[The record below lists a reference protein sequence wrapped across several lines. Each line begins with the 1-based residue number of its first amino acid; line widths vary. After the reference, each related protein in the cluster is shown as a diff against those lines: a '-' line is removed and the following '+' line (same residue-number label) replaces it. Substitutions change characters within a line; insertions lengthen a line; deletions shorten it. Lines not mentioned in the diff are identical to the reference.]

1 MMIRIIRIIKTLLN
15 AKFEFKKPEKKKI
28 LIFDYKGGTAFY
40 YKYFHEGTSSIF
52 YVRGEIINLYIVLSI
67 IFNFKLITQKKY
79 IDEYIRAVKPE
90 YIFHNSFNRRFF
102 EINKNDFNFDFVK
115 VFTQAEKKNHLSFNE
130 FILNKKNLNAD
141 YLFVESKAMGAEM
154 AKFIHGKYI
163 VIGMF
168 KNNAGPKVK
177 QDQLKNKLIY
187 ISQYRNFK
195 RIFQKKK
202 YIKETIDTVSKRLWN
217 MKYSY
222 KQFYEAD
229 LVVAKQLK
237 DYCKKRNIKFQISG
251 TSLDDKEGE
260 KKFYENELGKNDWE
274 YLARSK
280 DKNGYDLTLDA
291 KYLATIDSTLG
302 YECFARGQ
310 RVCFFSIRSK
320 FLKTKYSIFGWPHTL
335 AEEGSCWTLRNND
348 KDFKRMLN
356 FLFEGKDN
364 EWEDLYNNELKDVFF
379 YDFQNSIYKNFLI
392 EKGLASIN
400 NF

>member
-1 MMIRIIRIIKTLLN
+1 MIARVIRIIKTLLN
-15 AKFEFKKPEKKKI
+15 AKFEFKKPEQKKI

-40 YKYFHEGTSSIF
+40 YKYFNEGTSSIF
-52 YVRGEIINLYIVLSI
+52 YVRGETINLYTILSI
-67 IFNFKLITQKKY
+67 IINFKSVSQKNY

-102 EINKNDFNFDFVK
+102 EIDKKDFHFDFIK

-130 FILNKKNLNAD
+130 LISNTKNPNAD
-141 YLFVESKAMGAEM
+141 YLFVENKAMSVEM
-154 AKFIHGKYI
+154 SKYIKGKFI

-168 KNNAGPKVK
+168 KNNVGPKVK
-177 QDQLKNKLIY
+177 LNQLKNKLIY
-187 ISQYRNFK
+187 ISQYRTFK
-195 RIFQKKK
+195 NKFHKKK
-202 YIKETIDTVSKRLWN
+202 YSKETINTISNRLWN

-229 LVVAKQLK
+229 LVVAKLLK
-237 DYCKKRNIKFQISG
+237 DYCKKRDIKFQISG

-260 KKFYENELGKNDWE
+260 KNFYESVLGKNDWE
-274 YLARSK
+274 YLVRSNN
-280 DKNGYDLTLDA
+280 KNGYDLTSDA
-291 KYLATIDSTLG
+291 KYLATVDSTLG

-320 FLKTKYSIFGWPHTL
+320 FLKTKYSIFGWPHPL
-335 AEEGSCWTLRNND
+335 AEEGKCWTLRNND
-348 KDFKRMLN
+348 YDFKRILH
-356 FLFEGKDN
+356 FLFEGKN
-364 EWEDLYNNELKDVFF
+364 KEWEDLYNNELKDVFF
-379 YDFQNSIYKNFLI
+379 YDFQNTIYKNFLI